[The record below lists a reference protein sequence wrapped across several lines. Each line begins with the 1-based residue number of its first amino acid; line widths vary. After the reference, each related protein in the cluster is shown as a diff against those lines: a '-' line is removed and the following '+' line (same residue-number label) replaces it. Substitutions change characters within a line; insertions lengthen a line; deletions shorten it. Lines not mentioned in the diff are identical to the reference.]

1 MIAGETTHFSIP
13 IGSLLTVTT
22 VDGEAYLNPISDG
35 GVVGDTLRIWS
46 GEQSITVGPFA
57 RTTVYRVT
65 VLLGEAIVAQT
76 LFDVSIGGVQEAV
89 DELTRTYIK
98 DDFVGGSVA
107 LFAGEI
113 GELGWFGNQL
123 GSGAVE
129 SPAMTTADV
138 GHPGVKRLTTGA
150 TLNSQAFIHLPS
162 TSAFNLFLVD
172 EAFDLR
178 FVVNLRQDD
187 TNTKAAFGLG
197 TTPAPPA
204 LSGVRIEKDFSD
216 TDWHAFTGNA
226 SSTTRV
232 SLGAVTA
239 GGWERFRIRRVPG
252 GIGFTR
258 NNNPEVTIATTILAS
273 GTGVTISVYLENN
286 ATSSKQLDVDFIDLL
301 VSGLTR

>member
-1 MIAGETTHFSIP
+1 MVTGETTHFSIP

-22 VDGEAYLNPISDG
+22 IDGEAYVNPISDG
-35 GVVGDTLRIWS
+35 GVVGDTLRVWS
-46 GEQSITVGPFA
+46 GQQSVTVGPFA

-65 VLLGEAIVAQT
+65 VRLGEANVALT
-76 LFDVSIGGVQEAV
+76 LFDVSIGDVTAPV
-89 DELTRTYIK
+89 DERTRTYLK
-98 DDFVGGSVA
+98 DDFLGGSVT

-123 GSGAVE
+123 GSGTIE
-129 SPAMTTADV
+129 SPFMTTADV

-150 TLNSQAFIHLPS
+150 TINSQAWIQLPS
-162 TSAFNLFLVD
+162 TTSLNLFLVD

-178 FVVNLRQDD
+178 FILNLRHAD
-187 TNTKAAFGLG
+187 TNTKAAFGIG
-197 TTPAPPA
+197 TTPQPAA

-216 TDWHAFTGNA
+216 TDWYAFTGNA
-226 SSTTRV
+226 SSTTRT

-239 GGWERFRIRRVPG
+239 GGWERFRIRRVTG

-258 NNNPEVTIATTILAS
+258 NSDPEVEISTTILAS
-273 GTGVTISVYLENN
+273 GTGVCLSAYVENN
-286 ATSSKQLDVDFIDLL
+286 AASAKNLDVDFIDCL